1 MIYKSLILSSLLI
14 TLSFSQ
20 ELDVLKD
27 NKILS
32 LEKVINISLKNDP
45 SLQKSIYIEE
55 SFKSKSKASNSYMN
69 PKISFNLL
77 NIPSDTFDIKQ
88 EAMTQ
93 FKIGI
98 SQVFP
103 RGNTLE
109 LKEKKFVLKADIL
122 PYQRENEKIRLSINI
137 SNAYLESYKNQEL
150 INILEEKRVLLKE
163 LVSFLESSYSSN
175 IGKIKQENIIK
186 AQIDLSNIDDK
197 LTILIQR
204 KESSVY
210 TLSQWFYTYT
220 SKDELENLNFDLSS
234 IFLSSNINN
243 IKLIKKDVLDK
254 SFNAKDLEKY
264 FNELPLFKSIE
275 KSVEENKNDVLIAQ
289 ESLNAQFT
297 LSAAYAYRPDSKNGY
312 ERSDLL
318 SVGLTIDF
326 PLFSSSS
333 QVENI
338 KVAKLNTQVL
348 RMKKRE
354 KMHELMISF
363 KKTKNNILRLKE
375 RNTLYKDK
383 LLVQVKEQIESSL
396 YSYNSDNGSFLD
408 LIKSKIL
415 YLNLKS
421 ESLKIKIDIQKNII
435 NINYF
440 FANNAEEIIR
450 FKGKL

>member
-14 TLSFSQ
+14 TSSFS
-20 ELDVLKD
+20 LSIDVLIE
-27 NKILS
+27 NKSLS
-32 LEKVINISLKNDP
+32 LEKVINLSLKNDP

-55 SFKSKSKASNSYMN
+55 SFKSKSKAAKSYVN

-77 NIPSDTFDIKQ
+77 NVPIDTFDIKQ
-88 EAMTQ
+88 ESMTQ

-109 LKEKKFVLKADIL
+109 LKEKKFVLKADVF
-122 PYQRENEKIRLSINI
+122 PYKRENEKIRLILKI
-137 SNAYLESYKNQEL
+137 TNAYLESYKNQEL
-150 INILEEKRVLLKE
+150 INILEEKKVLLKE

-175 IGKIKQENIIK
+175 TGKIKQENIIK

-197 LTILIQR
+197 LTLLFQK
-204 KESSVY
+204 KESSLY
-210 TLSQWFYTYT
+210 TLSQWFYTYN
-220 SKDELENLNFDLSS
+220 SNNELENLNFYLKS

-264 FNELPLFKSIE
+264 FDSLPLIKSIE
-275 KSVEENKNDVLIAQ
+275 KSVEVNKNDVLIAK
-289 ESLNAQFT
+289 ESLKAQFM
-297 LSAAYAYRPDSKNGY
+297 LSAAYAYRPDAKNGN
-312 ERSDLL
+312 ERSNLL
-318 SVGLTIDF
+318 SAGFTIDL
-326 PLFSSSS
+326 PLFSSRS
-333 QVENI
+333 QEENI

-363 KKTKNNILRLKE
+363 KKTKNNIQRLKK

-383 LLVQVKEQIESSL
+383 LLIQVKDQIESSL

-440 FANNAEEIIR
+440 FANKAEEIIT